1 LAPWLPGRRKQP
13 GSVILHPCGGC
24 RQIPVIYDASNPN
37 VGKYFGSLEGRP
49 FPKPFVRQFQREART
64 HGPHDRVSQAC
75 YCDLGSVM
83 EVIGGTLIK
92 GKRWIVETISWQII
106 PADDLD
112 D

>member
-1 LAPWLPGRRKQP
+1 
-13 GSVILHPCGGC
+13 
-24 RQIPVIYDASNPN
+24 
-37 VGKYFGSLEGRP
+37 
-49 FPKPFVRQFQREART
+49 
-64 HGPHDRVSQAC
+64 
-75 YCDLGSVM
+75 M